1 MTKNRYGGFT
11 LLELLVALAV
21 ASVIVL
27 AVTGTLFSISK
38 SQEIAAQESERL
50 RSLRNISDLLRR
62 ELSSTLYQLNNKQF
76 RFLVEDRDYYG
87 KPAST
92 LALSTLAPPLSDAV
106 SDQVW
111 VQYSLEESAGG
122 MTLRRTAR
130 DLFQVETTEQQFSY
144 PVMEQLEGFLVECY
158 DGSKWIKTWD
168 TELIH
173 RLPQIIRISLIVQ
186 ENGKSVTYQVIASP
200 RINAQ

>member
-21 ASVIVL
+21 ASVVVL

-62 ELSSTLYQLNNKQF
+62 ELSSALYQLNNKQL